1 MTDDDRFMTRALEL
15 ASRPPFTSP
24 NPRVGAVV
32 VRDGAVISE
41 GTHEGSGTPH
51 AETLALDGVDAAGA
65 TLYVNLEPCVH
76 QGKTP
81 PCAPA
86 VIDAGIRRVVVAIED
101 PDERVAGKGIELL
114 RDAGL
119 DVVVGPGAGAARE
132 LNRAYLHHRATGRPL
147 LTLKLAM
154 SLDGKVAAADGTS
167 RWITGEPA
175 RARVHGRRLEV
186 DAVLIGAGTVISDD
200 PRLTVRDVAAP
211 RQPARVVLDATGRV
225 PATSKV
231 FGEGDVIVMTT
242 VEAPHPLKTQWKE
255 AGAEVVEVATS
266 PSGGVD
272 LASVIDNL
280 GSRGW
285 IEVYCEGGA
294 ALATS
299 LLSED
304 LVDRLEL
311 NYGPIVIGG
320 DGMGLGPL
328 GIRTIEDVSR
338 WKTVEV
344 TRMGDDIVTLL
355 ERDR

>member
-24 NPRVGAVV
+24 NPRVGAVL

-41 GTHEGSGTPH
+41 GVHEGSGTPH
-51 AETLALDGVDAAGA
+51 AETMALEGVDATGA
-65 TLYVNLEPCVH
+65 TLYVSLEPCIH
-76 QGKTP
+76 HGKTP

-86 VIDAGIRRVVVAIED
+86 VIDAGIRRVVIAIED
-101 PDERVAGKGIELL
+101 PDQRVAGKGIELL

-119 DVVVGPGAGAARE
+119 DVVVGPCADAASE
-132 LNRAYLHHRATGRPL
+132 LNRAYLHHRVTGRPL

-154 SLDGKVAAADGTS
+154 SLDGKMAAADGSS

-175 RARVHGRRLEV
+175 RTRVHGRRLEV
-186 DAVLIGAGTVISDD
+186 DAVMVGAGTVISDD

-225 PATSKV
+225 PATSQV
-231 FGEGDVIVMTT
+231 FGEGDVVVMTT
-242 VEAPHPLKTQWKE
+242 VEAPHRLKTQWKE

-266 PSGGVD
+266 PSGGVE
-272 LASVIDNL
+272 LASVLDNL
-280 GSRGW
+280 GARGW

-299 LLSED
+299 LLAED

-311 NYGPIVIGG
+311 NFGPIIIGG
-320 DGMGLGPL
+320 DGIGLGPL
-328 GIRTIEDVSR
+328 GVHTIEDASR
-338 WKTVEV
+338 WKPADVR
-344 TRMGDDIVTLL
+344 RMGDDIVTVL